1 MFLNHEEELVEI
13 KTKGGITR
21 KFKLIE
27 HTCEELDAYI
37 ELTASKYDE
46 AIEQMRIAQRSLN
59 FGQTV
64 DAKTLFE
71 VKEQIAEH
79 SADIVASLLKDFDG
93 SGSVTASWIR
103 KNTTRKMREKIMN
116 KQNEIDGIETVQDQS
131 FLIERGALI
140 AAIQVR
146 QASLQ
151 KTTQEH
157 VPIDEL
163 EAELDG

>member
-1 MFLNHEEELVEI
+1 MFLNHEEEEVEI
-13 KTKGGITR
+13 KTRHGVTR
-21 KFKLIE
+21 KFKLVE
-27 HTCEELDAYI
+27 HTCEELDSYI
-37 ELTASKYDE
+37 ELTASKYDD
-46 AIEQMRIAQRSLN
+46 AIEQMRIAQRSLQY
-59 FGQTV
+59 GQTV
-64 DAKTLFE
+64 DSQILFD

-79 SADIVASLLKDFDG
+79 SADIVANLLKDFDG
-93 SGSVTASWIR
+93 GGPVTASWIR

-151 KTTQEH
+151 KTTQDY
-157 VPIDEL
+157 VPVDEL

>member
-1 MFLNHEEELVEI
+1 MFLAHEEEPVEI
-13 KTKGGITR
+13 KTKDGIVR
-21 KFKLIE
+21 KFKLVE
-27 HTCEELDAYI
+27 HTGEELDTYI
-37 ELTASKYDE
+37 ELTASKYDD
-46 AIEQMRIAQRSLN
+46 AIEQMRTAQRALN

-64 DAKTLFE
+64 DAQVLFD

-79 SADIVASLLKDFDG
+79 SADIVANLLKDADG
-93 SGSVTASWIR
+93 GGSVNASWIR
-103 KNTTRKMREKIMN
+103 RNTTRKMREKIMN

-151 KTTQEH
+151 KMTQEH